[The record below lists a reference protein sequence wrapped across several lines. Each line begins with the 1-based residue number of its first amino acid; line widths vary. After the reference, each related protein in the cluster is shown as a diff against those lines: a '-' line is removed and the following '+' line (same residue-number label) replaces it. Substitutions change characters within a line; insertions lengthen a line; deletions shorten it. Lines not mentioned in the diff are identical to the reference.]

1 MLRRGNSTAREQ
13 KANVMIISKT
23 ATRFK
28 VITVL
33 GTCLLIS
40 PPVSY
45 ANNDATLCNAYGKIG
60 GYMVGSLLP
69 KTMQD
74 FVDMMTGKN
83 PEMLEGIT
91 AGLMDDLS
99 GKELLAVS
107 KQDENRMGLMGESA
121 GQVAIQ
127 MLMAGQVADKA
138 ETVSTLRNNCMSVG
152 VDTII
157 SNQAAANAAINASIK

>member
-1 MLRRGNSTAREQ
+1 MLRRGNSNAPKQ

-23 ATRFK
+23 PARLK
-28 VITVL
+28 AITVL
-33 GTCLLIS
+33 GTCLLMS
-40 PPVSY
+40 PPVSH

-107 KQDENRMGLMGESA
+107 KQDENRMGLLGESA

-127 MLMAGQVADKA
+127 MLMAGQVSDKPD
-138 ETVSTLRNNCMSVG
+138 TVNALRNNCMSVG
-152 VDTII
+152 INTII